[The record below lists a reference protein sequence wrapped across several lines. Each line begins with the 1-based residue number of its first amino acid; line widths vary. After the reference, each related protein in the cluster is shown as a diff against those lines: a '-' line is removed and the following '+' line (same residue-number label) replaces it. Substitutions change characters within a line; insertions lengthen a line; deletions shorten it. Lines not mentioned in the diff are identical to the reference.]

1 MANSTNIE
9 HVNLL
14 VSAKSLTKTLLAFI
28 YTRLHLLAIDIEE
41 DRLYLLH
48 TIKYGLL
55 ALFCMLIGMSM
66 LTVFIV
72 VLFWDSHRLLALG
85 TISGVFW
92 IAGYLFWRYA
102 VVKAKEKSSVFATT
116 LSELLKDCQ
125 SLEDRVFSQE
135 KT

>member
-14 VSAKSLTKTLLAFI
+14 VSAKSLTKTVLAII
-28 YTRLHLLAIDIEE
+28 YTRLHLLAIDVEE

-66 LTVFIV
+66 LTVFIA

-85 TISGVFW
+85 TISGIFW
-92 IAGYLFWRYA
+92 VVGYLFWRYT
-102 VVKAKEKSSVFATT
+102 VVKAKEKSSVFAST

-125 SLEDRVFSQE
+125 SLEDRVFPQE

>member
-14 VSAKSLTKTLLAFI
+14 LSVKSLTKTVLATI
-28 YTRLHLLAIDIEE
+28 YTRLHLLAVDIEE
-41 DRLYLLH
+41 DRLCLLH

-55 ALFCMLIGMSM
+55 ALFCMLIGMAM

-72 VLFWDSHRLLALG
+72 VLFWDSYRLLALG
-85 TISGVFW
+85 TISGIFW
-92 IAGYLFWRYA
+92 LAGYLFWRYTMM
-102 VVKAKEKSSVFATT
+102 KAKVKSSVFSTT
-116 LSELLKDCQ
+116 LAELLKDCQ
-125 SLEDRVFSQE
+125 ALEDRVFPQE

>member
-41 DRLYLLH
+41 DRLYLMH